1 MTTSVTTVTAAH
13 CPLAKPLDLDIT
25 IVSAKHLKNV
35 NWRNGDLNP
44 YAIFWLHPDNR
55 LATKSD
61 DSNSTKPV
69 WNERFV
75 IPLPS
80 TPCTTILTLEMFHA
94 KPSDTPKPLI
104 GTLRVSLADLPEPES
119 LNRIRTFDLR
129 RPSGRLNGK
138 IRLKLALRERPLPD
152 YHNIP
157 HSQIYYNNTPPPS
170 YIPYQY
176 ISDPHLV
183 NYQGGPQPP
192 PPSSQRLS
200 MGRPMSYGGG
210 GGPMADYAEHDKK
223 PRMGKMRSES
233 GLGMPRGLSG
243 LRIDEGLR
251 YEDERFESNAC
262 VTKPDNYTYYRRV
275 DY

>member
-1 MTTSVTTVTAAH
+1 MATTTTVTAAH

-75 IPLPS
+75 ILLPS

-104 GTLRVSLADLPEPES
+104 GTLHISLADLPKPEN

-129 RPSGRLNGK
+129 RPSGRL
-138 IRLKLALRERPLPD
+138 
-152 YHNIP
+152 H
-157 HSQIYYNNTPPPS
+157 
-170 YIPYQY
+170 
-176 ISDPHLV
+176 
-183 NYQGGPQPP
+183 GGPQPP

-200 MGRPMSYGGG
+200 IGRAMSYGDG
-210 GGPMADYAEHDKK
+210 GGPMADHAKHDHRK

-243 LRIDEGLR
+243 LRIDEGFR
-251 YEDERFESNAC
+251 YEDERLESEVC
-262 VTKPDNYTYYRRV
+262 VQKPDNYTYYRRV